1 MDAHRITFVLFV
13 LVALSTVRPAFACSC
28 FRRDP
33 AIPPTE
39 HVVILAKVTKLATKP
54 IGAGLWTATIVVL
67 KSWNGPWLA
76 NATMQVQTP
85 GPSGPCGFFIHVG
98 DEMLV
103 YSNDPQMMNLGLCN
117 TVRGEDVKPYIQTLE
132 RSAGVPELLR
142 PK

>member
-1 MDAHRITFVLFV
+1 MHRITPVLIV

-28 FRRDP
+28 VWRDP
-33 AIPPTE
+33 AIPPRE
-39 HVVILAKVTKLATKP
+39 DVVILARVTKIETKP

-67 KSWNGPWLA
+67 KSWKGRWLA
-76 NATMQVQTP
+76 NAIMRVQTP

-117 TVRGEDVKPYIQTLE
+117 TVLGDEVKPYIQTLE

-142 PK
+142 LR